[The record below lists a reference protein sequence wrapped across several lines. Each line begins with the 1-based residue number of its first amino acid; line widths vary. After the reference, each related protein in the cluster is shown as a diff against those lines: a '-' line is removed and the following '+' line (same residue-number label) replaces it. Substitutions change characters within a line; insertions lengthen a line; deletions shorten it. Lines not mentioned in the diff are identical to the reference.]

1 MRREGGVVVAG
12 EQGGPTVPRR
22 LLGSNLR
29 RLREAQGV
37 SRAEAAAVLDCSES
51 KISRLELGQV
61 GFRKKDVEA
70 LLRRYGVGDP
80 ATWETTLALVRE
92 ANRPGWWQPFSDV
105 LPTWFERYVGLE
117 SQASLIRTYEV
128 QFIPGLLQTEEYARG
143 VTRAGQLPGRYP
155 AVVEDELDRRVH
167 LRTSRQQVFLSSE
180 TARLWAVIDEAA
192 LRRPIGG
199 RRVMRDQLE
208 HLLRL
213 QARPGVTIQVMPFG
227 YGGHV
232 AQVGAF
238 TMLRFAEPDLCDV
251 VYLEHL
257 TGAYYLN
264 KRDDT
269 APYHTVFTQLAVESQ
284 QPTEAA
290 AALAEI
296 LADT

>member
-1 MRREGGVVVAG
+1 VVVG
-12 EQGGPTVPRR
+12 EQGGPTVQRR
-22 LLGSNLR
+22 LLGSDLR
-29 RLREAQGV
+29 RLREAEGV
-37 SRAEAAAVLDCSES
+37 TRAEAAAVLDCSES

-61 GFRKKDVEA
+61 GFRKRDVEA
-70 LLRRYGVGDP
+70 LLRLYGVSDP
-80 ATWETTLALVRE
+80 ATWEVILALVRE

-117 SQASLIRTYEV
+117 SAASLIRTYEV
-128 QFIPGLLQTEEYARG
+128 QFIPGLLQAEEYARA

-155 AVVEDELDRRVH
+155 AAVEDQLDRRVH
-167 LRTSRQQVFLSSE
+167 LRTSRQQVFLNSGA
-180 TARLWAVIDEAA
+180 ARLWAVIDEAA

-199 RRVMRDQLE
+199 RRVMRAQLE

-213 QARPGVTIQVMPFG
+213 QAHPGVTIQVMPFG

-238 TMLRFAEPDLCDV
+238 TILRFAEPDLSDV

-257 TGAYYLN
+257 TGAYYLD

-269 APYHTVFTQLAVESQ
+269 DSYHAVFTQLAGDSQ

-290 AALAEI
+290 ATLTEI